1 MTPGLR
7 YLLRIL
13 PSLLGPPSIL
23 YLFLNLTKN
32 LTPTCTRFLPY
43 WLSSTTVCLLVAVVR
58 LQWKSWTQRYEV
70 RRLGASEVPTYSG
83 NWPGNL
89 DGVLA
94 LAQSMN
100 TGYIG
105 TEDYFTLVSANRTPY

>member
-23 YLFLNLTKN
+23 YMFLNSTKN
-32 LTPTCTRFLPY
+32 LTPTYIRFLPN
-43 WLSSTTVCLLVAVVR
+43 WLSSTTVCLLVVAVR
-58 LQWKSWTQRYEV
+58 LQWKSWTQRLEA
-70 RRLGASEVPTYSG
+70 RRLDATEVPTYSG
-83 NWPGNL
+83 KWPGNL

-105 TEDYFTLVSANRTPY
+105 TDDYFTLI

>member
-13 PSLLGPPSIL
+13 PSLLGPPYIL
-23 YLFLNLTKN
+23 YLLLSAAETHV
-32 LTPTCTRFLPY
+32 RFSIPLVPR
-43 WLSSTTVCLLVAVVR
+43 WLSSVSIWLSVTVLR
-58 LQWKSWTQRYEV
+58 LQWTSWVQRREAQ
-70 RRLGASEVPTYSG
+70 RLGAVEVPAYTG
-83 NWPGNL
+83 KWPGNI
-89 DGVLA
+89 DGVVK

-105 TEDYFTLVSANRTPY
+105 ALLWSLF